1 MPPIPVHFTPGQLK
15 KLVLKAPLFR
25 CLSALVEQ
33 LLSWNGALHQA
44 AACLPLGV
52 LVPNLL
58 CSLEV
63 AWVAQFCAYLL
74 IVQVRLKGIELHSKI
89 WL

>member
-44 AACLPLGV
+44 AACL
-52 LVPNLL
+52 
-58 CSLEV
+58 
-63 AWVAQFCAYLL
+63 WVF
-74 IVQVRLKGIELHSKI
+74 
-89 WL
+89 